1 MSKLP
6 LNQPAPDFSGV
17 SDDGTR
23 ISLQDL
29 RGKWVVL
36 YFYPKANSYGCSIE
50 AQKFEASLPEFEA
63 LGAQV
68 IGISTDSEAGQA
80 AFREKCHLSYPLLP
94 DPDHK
99 ICEAYGVMG
108 GLTSLMGVSN
118 RASFVI
124 DPEGKLVYELRNML
138 HTVHVPGA
146 LAELKKR
153 GAGQAQA

>member
-1 MSKLP
+1 MSRLP

-17 SDDGTR
+17 SDDGQA
-23 ISLQDL
+23 ISLQSL
-29 RGKWVVL
+29 RGQWVVL

-50 AQKFEASLPEFEA
+50 AQKFEASLPEFER

-80 AFREKCHLSYPLLP
+80 AFREKCHLSYPLLA
-94 DPDHK
+94 DPGQT
-99 ICEAYGVMG
+99 ICRAYGVMG

-124 DPEGKLVYELRNML
+124 DPEGKLVHELRNPL

-146 LAELKKR
+146 LAALEKR
-153 GAGQAQA
+153 GAGKAHS

>member
-1 MSKLP
+1 MSKLQ
-6 LNQPAPDFSGV
+6 LGQPAPDFSAV
-17 SDDGTR
+17 SDDGQT
-23 ISLQDL
+23 ISLHDL

-50 AQKFEASLPEFEA
+50 AQRFEASLPEFER

-80 AFREKCHLSYPLLP
+80 AFREKCHLSFPLLP

-99 ICEAYGVMG
+99 ICQAYGVMG
-108 GLTSLMGVSN
+108 GLTSLMGVSG

-124 DPEGKLVYELRNML
+124 DPEGKLVYQLHNML

-146 LAELKKR
+146 LAELER
-153 GAGQAQA
+153 RQNHA

>member
-6 LNQPAPDFSGV
+6 LNQPAPDFAGV
-17 SDDGTR
+17 SDDGR
-23 ISLQDL
+23 PISLAGL

-50 AQKFEASLPEFEA
+50 AQKFEATLPEFEKY
-63 LGAQV
+63 GAQV
-68 IGISTDSEAGQA
+68 IGISTDSEGGQA
-80 AFREKCHLSYPLLP
+80 SFREKCHLSYPLLP
-94 DPDHK
+94 DPDRT
-99 ICEAYGVMG
+99 ICKAYGVMG

-146 LAELKKR
+146 LAALEKL
-153 GAGQAQA
+153 GAGKAQA